1 MPERTDE
8 QVIGDVRACAEPGI
22 RRELL
27 DTLFLRYHS
36 RIALWCYRTT
46 GNRDSAADLAQEVL
60 LKAYQKLDG
69 FRGDAKF
76 STWLYSITRNHC
88 FNEAR
93 RRVSH
98 RENAMDPLDPE
109 TRSEDRF
116 DLRLEHEEDLQQ
128 MRSFLQE
135 HLDEIE
141 QRVMALHY
149 GEELPLDA
157 VTRLLELSNTSGAK
171 AYVVSAR
178 RKLNTAVGR
187 WRAKQKGSASHDR

>member
-8 QVIGDVRACAEPGI
+8 DLIRDVRACTEPAI
-22 RRELL
+22 RRQFL

-60 LKAYQKLDG
+60 LKVYQNLDG

-88 FNEAR
+88 FNEAQ

-109 TRSEDRF
+109 TRVDDRF

-128 MRSFLQE
+128 MRNFLRE
-135 HLDEIE
+135 NLDETE
-141 QRVMALHY
+141 QRVMTLHY

-157 VTRLLELSNTSGAK
+157 VTRLLGLSNASGAK

-187 WRAKQKGSASHDR
+187 WRASRKGRASHE

>member
-1 MPERTDE
+1 VPERTDE
-8 QVIGDVRACAEPGI
+8 ELIRDVRACTEPAIG
-22 RRELL
+22 RQLL

-60 LKAYQKLDG
+60 LKVYQNLDG

-88 FNEAR
+88 FNDAQ

-98 RENAMDPLDPE
+98 RENAMDQLDPE
-109 TRSEDRF
+109 TRGDDRF

-128 MRSFLQE
+128 MRTFLRE
-135 HLDEIE
+135 NLDETE
-141 QRVMALHY
+141 QRVMTLHY
-149 GEELPLDA
+149 GDEIPLDA
-157 VTRLLELSNTSGAK
+157 VTRLLGLSNASGAK
-171 AYVVSAR
+171 AAMPLVF
-178 RKLNTAVGR
+178 
-187 WRAKQKGSASHDR
+187 